1 MRVDDRMGDR
11 SEVSPGAPGLLGRS
25 VETAALRDL
34 VRRACAGSGGAL
46 VLLGEGGIG
55 KTTLLDSVHAE
66 HRTLRVLRLENTQS
80 ETELSFAGLQHLTG
94 PLLRHLGGLP
104 QPQRD
109 ALGVALG
116 RRSGSAPDPLH
127 LRLAVLNLLSAAAE
141 EQPVVCLVDDAQW
154 MDPGSLA
161 VLAFV
166 ARRVAAQRVALVFAA
181 EDIGRLGELAGLPTR
196 DVRPLGDRDAREL
209 LDGTVRAPLDQRV
222 RERVLTEAH
231 GNPLALLHL
240 PRWIGP
246 TEMAARSVGGYR
258 GGPKRLEESFRIRL
272 SQLPTDTQL
281 LLLLAAAE
289 PDGNPLVVR
298 RAAARLDIG
307 PDAAA
312 VAEAA
317 GILDT
322 STRMSF
328 RHPLLRSM
336 VYAAASSTER
346 RRAHATLAE
355 CCDAMQEPDRHAWHL
370 GQAAAG
376 FDEEVAGRLEDAA
389 RSAARGTGAA
399 VACGFWELAAAL
411 TVDRRT
417 RASRLLSAACA
428 KRETGAFREALAMLA
443 SLRHEPM
450 PAADH
455 ARVALLHARTAYAV
469 QRDEEAV
476 RLLVDAA
483 RLVADEDP
491 VSARHV
497 LLDAFAAVAYSGRH
511 LPRERIVDIVAQ
523 TQRIC
528 PDLAVPPDPSPDTD
542 DSADAEST
550 ESTESA
556 ESTDGTDG
564 TDSTASAD
572 GVVSLVLRAQMASV
586 SKGPVAA
593 AALMARVVRRS
604 LAEARSDALDD
615 PNVARLASDAALYV
629 GDARAW
635 QRLVGRQVR
644 SARERRDHAALSIA
658 LNHQAMVDL
667 HFGRLDEAAERVAEA
682 HGITDTLGMAPLR
695 YADLALV
702 AWRGDE
708 QRGVP
713 LIDLAAREA
722 ADRREGR
729 LLTATEYARAV
740 LHNGAGRPEAAL
752 AAVGELYDGAG
763 AGYRALLAAECAE
776 AAAACGQTLSA
787 RSACEVLRDNA
798 RACGTPWAEGLYLQT
813 EALFRDGREKEESY
827 RRAVEEL
834 TRAGAV
840 LQAARAHLLW
850 GEWLLKTG
858 RRTQARQPLRQ
869 AWTVFSGAG
878 ARAFRTRAAIRLGA
892 AGERSVRPSTGVHTL
907 TAQELRVARM
917 VASGE
922 TSREVGAALFV
933 SPRTVD
939 AHVRSILRKLD
950 VPSRRQLRHVEGLR
964 PAERSEL

>member
-1 MRVDDRMGDR
+1 MGR
-11 SEVSPGAPGLLGRS
+11 IGES
-25 VETAALRDL
+25 AALRDL
-34 VRRACAGSGGAL
+34 VVRACAGSGGVL
-46 VLLGEGGIG
+46 VLHGEGGIG
-55 KTTLLDSVHAE
+55 KTTLLDSVHTE
-66 HRTLRVLRLENTQS
+66 YRTLQVLRVENTQT

-94 PLLRHLGGLP
+94 PLLRHFGGLP

-116 RRSGSAPDPLH
+116 RRSGPAPDPLH
-127 LRLAVLNLLSAAAE
+127 LGLAVLGLLSAVAE
-141 EQPVVCLVDDAQW
+141 EHPVLCLVDDAQW
-154 MDPGSLA
+154 MDRSSLA

-166 ARRVAAQRVALVFAA
+166 ARRIAAQRIAVVFAA
-181 EDIGRLGELAGLPTR
+181 EDIDRLGELSGLPAR
-196 DVRPLGDRDAREL
+196 AVGPLGDRDAREL
-209 LDGTVRAPLDQRV
+209 LDSTVRAPLDRRV

-246 TEMAARSVGGYR
+246 TEMAARSTDGGR

-298 RAAARLDIG
+298 RAAARLAIG
-307 PDAAA
+307 PDALA
-312 VAEAA
+312 VAESA

-346 RRAHATLAE
+346 RRVHAALAE
-355 CCDAMQEPDRHAWHL
+355 CCDTGQDPDRHAWHL

-376 FDEEVAGRLEDAA
+376 FDEEVAGRLEEAA
-389 RSAARGTGAA
+389 RRAARGAGAA

-411 TVDRRT
+411 TADRLT

-428 KRETGAFREALAMLA
+428 KRETGAFREALAILA

-450 PAADH
+450 PATDH
-455 ARVALLHARTAYAV
+455 ARVVLLHARTVYAV

-483 RLVADEDP
+483 RLVADQDP
-491 VSARHV
+491 AAARRV
-497 LLDAFAAVAYSGRH
+497 LLDAFAAVAFAGRH
-511 LPRERIVDIVAQ
+511 LSRERVADIVVEAR
-523 TQRIC
+523 RIC
-528 PDLAVPPDPSPDTD
+528 SDLDVDVDLGPDGDWDPAASLDKDGSDAAGSPVAAGSPAADGSPD
-542 DSADAEST
+542 
-550 ESTESA
+550 
-556 ESTDGTDG
+556 GLVG
-564 TDSTASAD
+564 
-572 GVVSLVLRAQMASV
+572 LVLRAQIASL
-586 SKGPVAA
+586 SEGPAA
-593 AALMARVVRRS
+593 AAPLMARAVRRC
-604 LAEARSDALDD
+604 LADPPAEALDA
-615 PNVARLASDAALYV
+615 PNMARLASDAALYV

-635 QRLVGRQVR
+635 QRLVGRQVQ
-644 SARERRDHAALSIA
+644 SARASRDHVALPIA

-667 HFGRLDEAAERVAEA
+667 HFGRLDDAAKRVAEA
-682 HGITDTLGMAPLR
+682 HGITETLGMAPLR
-695 YADLALV
+695 YADLALA

-708 QRGVP
+708 PAGVQ
-713 LIDLAAREA
+713 LIDLAEREA
-722 ADRREGR
+722 GERREGR

-752 AAVGELYDGAG
+752 AAVGEPYDGAG
-763 AGYRALLAAECAE
+763 AGYRVLLAVECAE
-776 AAAACGQTLSA
+776 AAVACGQTPSA
-787 RSACEVLRDNA
+787 RSAREVLRENA
-798 RACGTPWAEGLYLQT
+798 LACGTPWAEGLYLQT
-813 EALFRDGREKEESY
+813 QALLQDGAEKEESY
-827 RRAVEEL
+827 RRAAEEL

-850 GEWLLKTG
+850 GEWLLRTG

-878 ARAFRTRAAIRLGA
+878 ARAFRTRAAIKLGA
-892 AGERSVRPSTGVHTL
+892 AGERSVRPGRGVHAL

-922 TSREVGAALFV
+922 TSREIGAALFV

-950 VPSRRQLRHVEGLR
+950 ILSRRQLRHVEGLR
-964 PAERSEL
+964 AADRSEV

>member
-1 MRVDDRMGDR
+1 MGVDDRVGDR
-11 SEVSPGAPGLLGRS
+11 PEAVSGAPGLLGRS
-25 VETAALRDL
+25 GETAALRDL
-34 VRRACAGSGGAL
+34 VVRACAGSGGAL
-46 VLLGEGGIG
+46 VLHGEGGIG
-55 KTTLLDSVHAE
+55 KTALLDSVHTE
-66 HRTLRVLRLENTQS
+66 HRALQVLRVENTQT
-80 ETELSFAGLQHLTG
+80 ETELSFAGLQQLTG
-94 PLLRHLGGLP
+94 PLLRHFAGLP
-104 QPQRD
+104 QPQRE

-116 RRSGSAPDPLH
+116 RRSGPAPDPLH
-127 LRLAVLNLLSAAAE
+127 LGLAVLGLLAAVAE

-154 MDPGSLA
+154 MDRSSLA

-166 ARRVAAQRVALVFAA
+166 ARRIAAQRIAFVFAA
-181 EDIGRLGELAGLPTR
+181 EDIGRLGELTGLPAR
-196 DVRPLGDRDAREL
+196 AVGPLGDRDAREL
-209 LDGTVRAPLDQRV
+209 LDSTVRAPLDQRV

-231 GNPLALLHL
+231 GNPLALLYL

-246 TEMAARSVGGYR
+246 TEMAARSAGGDT

-272 SQLPTDTQL
+272 SQLPTDTL
-281 LLLLAAAE
+281 LLLVLAAAE
-289 PDGNPLVVR
+289 PDGNPLLVR

-322 STRMSF
+322 GTRMSF

-355 CCDAMQEPDRHAWHL
+355 CCDATQEPDRHAWHL

-389 RSAARGTGAA
+389 RRASRGAGAA
-399 VACGFWELAAAL
+399 VACGFWELAASL
-411 TVDRRT
+411 TADRRT

-450 PAADH
+450 PDADH
-455 ARVALLHARTAYAV
+455 ARVALLHARTVYAV

-491 VSARHV
+491 ASARHV

-511 LPRERIVDIVAQ
+511 LPRERIAAIVAE
-523 TQRIC
+523 TRRIC
-528 PDLAVPPDPSPDTD
+528 PDLAVTPDPSLDTD
-542 DSADAEST
+542 GSADAES
-550 ESTESA
+550 A
-556 ESTDGTDG
+556 ER
-564 TDSTASAD
+564 AD
-572 GVVSLVLRAQMASV
+572 DLVSLVLLAQMASV

-593 AALMARVVRRS
+593 APLMARAVRRC
-604 LAEARSDALDD
+604 LTDDRGRALDD

-635 QRLVGRQVR
+635 QRLVGRQVQ
-644 SARERRDHAALSIA
+644 SARERRDHAALPIA

-667 HFGRLDEAAERVAEA
+667 HFGRLDDAAERVAEA
-682 HGITDTLGMAPLR
+682 HGITETLGMAPLR

-708 QRGVP
+708 QTGVP

-722 ADRREGR
+722 AERREGR

-776 AAAACGQTLSA
+776 AAVSCGQTPSA
-787 RSACEVLRDNA
+787 RSACEVLRENA

-813 EALFRDGREKEESY
+813 EALLQDGLEKEESY

-869 AWTVFSGAG
+869 AWTVFSDAG
-878 ARAFRTRAAIRLGA
+878 ARAFRTRAAIKLGA
-892 AGERSVRPSTGVHTL
+892 AGERSVRPGRGVHTL

-922 TSREVGAALFV
+922 TSREIGAALFV

-950 VPSRRQLRHVEGLR
+950 VLSRRQLRHVEGLR
-964 PAERSEL
+964 PAERSEV